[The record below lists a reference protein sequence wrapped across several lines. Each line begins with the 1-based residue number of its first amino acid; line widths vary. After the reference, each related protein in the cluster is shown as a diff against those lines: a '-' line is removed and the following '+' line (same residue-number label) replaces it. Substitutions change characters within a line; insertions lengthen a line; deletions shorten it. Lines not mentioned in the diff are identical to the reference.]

1 MTDYRRQTVLF
12 DPDVHQVPVT
22 VIGVGGIG
30 GPAALAL
37 AKLGIK
43 ELTLV
48 DDDVVEA
55 HNLPNQLVVLGSE
68 GFAKV
73 DIVAE
78 LLRSLST
85 AKIQPFKRRI
95 RDDTPAGLAAQTPG
109 AFQGVVISAVDS
121 MASRQV
127 IWSQARYNAAV
138 PLFVDGR
145 MGGEFMRI
153 YAVRPCQPDEVAK
166 YEATLYSS
174 DETAPLRCGAEAI
187 IYATMVVGALIAR
200 AVAKHLTVGLV
211 PFETVMDLGQL
222 QLFTS

>member
-1 MTDYRRQTVLF
+1 MTDYRRQTELF

-55 HNLPNQLVVLGSE
+55 HNLPNQLVIRGSE

-78 LLRSLST
+78 LLRSLSA
-85 AKIQPFKRRI
+85 AKIQPMKLRA
-95 RDDTPAGLAAQTPG
+95 DDTPSGFAAQTPG

-127 IWSQARYNAAV
+127 IWKQVRYQAAV
-138 PLFVDGR
+138 PLFIDGR
-145 MGGEFMRI
+145 MGGEIMRV
-153 YAVRPCQPDEVAK
+153 YSVRPCQPDDVAR

-174 DETAPLRCGAEAI
+174 EETAPLRCGAEAI

-200 AVAKHLTVGLV
+200 AVAKHLTGGTL
-211 PFETVMDLGQL
+211 PFETVMDLAQL